1 MSPEPAP
8 GAPQLPA
15 DDPTSRALLAA
26 IRGGDLEALR
36 RLVAENPGLAS
47 TRIVSARG
55 GCRTPLH
62 VAADWPGFFPNG
74 RAVVALLVAAGG
86 DPNAACE
93 GRHSETPLHW
103 TASSDDV
110 EVMDA
115 LLDAGADIE
124 APGASIAG
132 GTPLDDAV
140 GYGQWLAAHRLVER
154 GARVDRLWHA
164 AALGMT
170 ARVEEL
176 LSVTP
181 PPTPEDISQAFWH
194 ACSGGQRRTAELLL
208 ARGADLNWVPPYA
221 KGTPLDAAGDLE
233 TRRQALVTWLREQ
246 GARPAG
252 E

>member
-1 MSPEPAP
+1 MSREPAP
-8 GAPQLPA
+8 DAAQLP
-15 DDPTSRALLAA
+15 DHDPTARALAAA
-26 IRGGDLEALR
+26 IRGGDLETLR
-36 RLVAENPGLAS
+36 RLLAENRGLAT
-47 TRIVSARG
+47 TRIVDARG
-55 GCRTPLH
+55 GGRTPLH
-62 VAADWPGFFPNG
+62 VATDWPGFFPNG
-74 RAVVALLVAAGG
+74 PAVVALLVEAGA
-86 DPNAACE
+86 DPNAGCE

-164 AALGMT
+164 SALGLS

-176 LSVTP
+176 LSATP
-181 PPTPEDISQAFWH
+181 PPTTEDVSQAFWH

-208 ARGADLNWVPPYA
+208 ARGADINWIPPYA
-221 KGTPLDAAGDLE
+221 RGTPLDAAGGLE
-233 TRRQALVTWLREQ
+233 SRRQALITWLQEQ